1 MKSLSQIV
9 VYKSADCIASVE
21 VEAQWLVLI
30 ARVKKYQVVY
40 EQSICRF
47 GYNISRE
54 SLLAKYWLLW
64 YKHQLPVFLLWL
76 IRHSGQFL
84 MARIKKPSDEQSLGQ
99 IWVYTSA
106 DCIASVEE
114 ETQWSVLKIRAQI
127 LVRVKTFPRIEN
139 YL

>member
-1 MKSLSQIV
+1 MSLSQIV

-21 VEAQWLVLI
+21 EEAQWLVLI

-64 YKHQLPVFLLWL
+64 YKQQLP
-76 IRHSGQFL
+76 
-84 MARIKKPSDEQSLGQ
+84 
-99 IWVYTSA
+99 
-106 DCIASVEE
+106 DCIPSVVDKA
-114 ETQWSVLKIRAQI
+114 QWSVFNGENKETIR
-127 LVRVKTFPRIEN
+127 
-139 YL
+139 